1 MSRLENEAL
10 IKILTCQ
17 MTTKLRFTVK
27 LILSELEIN
36 LTWSPCSLSFKW
48 FYTIA
53 ISILLYEKY
62 TLSDNLVH
70 RSINRA
76 EYAFDYNIVPE

>member
-10 IKILTCQ
+10 IIILTCQ

-27 LILSELEIN
+27 LSLSELEMN
-36 LTWSPCSLSFKW
+36 LTWPPCSLGFKW
-48 FYTIA
+48 FYTIV

-62 TLSDNLVH
+62 TLRDNLVH
-70 RSINRA
+70 R
-76 EYAFDYNIVPE
+76 